1 MFTVHTELNLAHQ
14 FKKIIEADGLLCI
27 PCACLFDYLCNVK
40 IMALILSL
48 YVLGLNLLACNDND
62 TSQLNS
68 DSEVTVIAAQ
78 DLDFDHSHDKVV
90 DLCPPFCSCHC
101 CHVHTVDFG
110 SSHFEP
116 LIVEIPSKAFA
127 HFDSSAEEPIL
138 SFLDPP
144 KV

>member
-1 MFTVHTELNLAHQ
+1 M
-14 FKKIIEADGLLCI
+14 KIIA
-27 PCACLFDYLCNVK
+27 V
-40 IMALILSL
+40 ILSL
-48 YVLGLNLLACNDND
+48 YIFGLNLLACNDSD
-62 TSQLNS
+62 TSQVIS
-68 DSEVTVIAAQ
+68 DSEVTMVATQ
-78 DLDFDHSHDKVV
+78 DLDFDHSHNKVV

-116 LIVEIPSKAFA
+116 LIAEIPSKAFA